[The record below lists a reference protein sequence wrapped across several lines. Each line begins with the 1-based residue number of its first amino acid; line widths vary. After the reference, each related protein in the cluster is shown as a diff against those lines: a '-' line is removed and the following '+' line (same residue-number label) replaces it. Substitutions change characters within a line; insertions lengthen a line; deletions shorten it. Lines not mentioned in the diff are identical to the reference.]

1 VKKNQ
6 ESVKSI
12 GNTIKSNTPTRRVSK
27 EREAEMLREEI
38 ASKTVHILGRI
49 QIPSFRKSKYSNQ
62 DQLKD
67 TNIIKI
73 AKVKDRVL
81 KATGEEREVRLPAK
95 HEALSSNPNATPPHT
110 KFLH

>member
-1 VKKNQ
+1 
-6 ESVKSI
+6 
-12 GNTIKSNTPTRRVSK
+12 
-27 EREAEMLREEI
+27 MLREEI

-73 AKVKDRVL
+73 AKVKDRIL
-81 KATGEEREVRLPAK
+81 KATGEER
-95 HEALSSNPNATPPHT
+95 
-110 KFLH
+110 